1 MRDAIA
7 LTADLF
13 TIVGV
18 VTLVAFLM
26 NHPVTKRLGVWAGA
40 VRGADGYGWRRRQ
53 RTLRHWRRT
62 AAEPLLSLLSRL
74 GSETR
79 QPLAPVT
86 GRQPLPIDAPDAAA
100 LLAPYA
106 PENEELRRRHEEQA
120 DREQRWCLKRPR
132 ASRCD
137 AGGESTS
144 ASAVT
149 DANEGS
155 AMPC

>member
-53 RTLRHWRRT
+53 R
-62 AAEPLLSLLSRL
+62 PL
-74 GSETR
+74 
-79 QPLAPVT
+79 
-86 GRQPLPIDAPDAAA
+86 
-100 LLAPYA
+100 
-106 PENEELRRRHEEQA
+106 
-120 DREQRWCLKRPR
+120 
-132 ASRCD
+132 D
-137 AGGESTS
+137 AGG
-144 ASAVT
+144 APQR
-149 DANEGS
+149 NR
-155 AMPC
+155 C